1 MKNAFQRSLTIIY
14 SYKYYFV
21 SLLLA
26 AVGLNLLAA
35 SESAA
40 IPDCSNPNVL
50 EKLKSVISADFSSE
64 KFSVN
69 KVTSVFDIDQIEKA
83 SGKSRSCRAGLTIE
97 GSELGNVNYLISV
110 TAPGSKEKFTLG
122 TSLD

>member
-69 KVTSVFDIDQIEKA
+69 KVTSVFDIDQIE
-83 SGKSRSCRAGLTIE
+83 
-97 GSELGNVNYLISV
+97 
-110 TAPGSKEKFTLG
+110 
-122 TSLD
+122 